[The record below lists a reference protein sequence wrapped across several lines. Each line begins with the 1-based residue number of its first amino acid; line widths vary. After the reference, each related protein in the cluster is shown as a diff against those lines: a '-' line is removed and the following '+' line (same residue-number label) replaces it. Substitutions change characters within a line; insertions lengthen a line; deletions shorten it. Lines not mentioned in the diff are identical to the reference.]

1 MSSPSRRIR
10 PLPEQAC
17 AQICSSADLVSPAQV
32 LAGLVENALD
42 ADARAIKIHV
52 NLRKGYFMVQDDGSG
67 ISEADFAEDAF
78 MGQPY
83 CEGDSI
89 HVHLSID

>member
-1 MSSPSRRIR
+1 MSFPSRRIR

-42 ADARAIKIHV
+42 ANAKAIKIHV

-83 CEGDSI
+83 CEGYST
-89 HVHLSID
+89 HLHLSID